1 MSRVL
6 VTGAS
11 GFVGRAVVA
20 ALAADGD
27 EVHAAVRHAPAVPF
41 PRGVAVVRHGDL
53 AGPVD
58 WAPLLNGIDAVVHL
72 AGIAHAGPGIIGP
85 GIAEERYDIV
95 NHRAT
100 ATLAAAAC
108 AARVA
113 RMIFVSS
120 IRAQTGPAADR
131 VVTEADEPRP
141 TDPYGRSKLAAER
154 ALALSGLPFTILRPV
169 LVYGPGVKG
178 NLRAL
183 MRLAALSV
191 PLPFGALSGRRSLV
205 SLANLAAAIAFVLRH
220 DACAGE
226 TYVVADPAP
235 LTLAEIV
242 AALRHGIGRKP
253 GLVAAPPALIRLGL
267 TALGRGANWE
277 QINGAL
283 VADPG
288 KLMAAGWR
296 SERDTAGALAEM
308 MRSTCSKSP
317 P

>member
-27 EVHAAVRHAPAVPF
+27 EVHAAVRHAPAVAF

-58 WAPLLNGIDAVVHL
+58 WAPLLTGIDAVVHL
-72 AGIAHAGPGIIGP
+72 AGIAHAGPGITGP

-100 ATLAAAAC
+100 ATLAVAAC

-113 RMIFVSS
+113 RLVFVSS

-183 MRLAALSV
+183 MRLAALPV
-191 PLPFGALSGRRSLV
+191 PLPFRALAARRSLL
-205 SLANLAAAIAFVLRH
+205 SLANLAAAIGFVLRH

-226 TYVVADPAP
+226 TYVVADPVP
-235 LTLAEIV
+235 LTIAEIV

-253 GLVAAPPALIRLGL
+253 GLVAVPPALLRLAL
-267 TALGRGANWE
+267 TAFGRGGSWE

-283 VADPG
+283 VAEPR
-288 KLMAAGWR
+288 KLLAAGWR
-296 SERDTAGALAEM
+296 PEVDTQRALAEM
-308 MRSTCSKSP
+308 MRSE
-317 P
+317 